1 MSVRIAITHQSIYH
15 YDKFVTVGPHLIR
28 LKPAPHCLA
37 HCLAYSLKV
46 SPSEHYIHWQQDP
59 FNNHIARLVFKKPTN
74 HLNVS
79 VELLVDLSPV
89 NPFDFFIEPYAA
101 CYPFRYESSLYN
113 ALEPYLAIDD
123 EPISFQNWIHQF
135 EKQNIPL
142 LDFLIMVNQTHCK
155 AIDYVQ
161 RMAPGVQSVAET
173 LGLKQ
178 GSCRDTT
185 WLLIQTLRHLGLAAR
200 FASGYLVQLKTADE
214 DSVAEDCVE
223 LHAWAE
229 VYIPGAGWIG
239 FDPTSGLLTAEG
251 HIALCCTPTP
261 QEAAAITGT
270 TESCETTVEYKL
282 SLQHLA
288 PSGIDHD
295 EPYSE
300 QLWHCIE
307 TLGQQIDHTLTS
319 LQVDL
324 TQGGEPTFVSRH
336 NMTDPQWQTAALG
349 EEKFE
354 RSWQLAH
361 RLKPFFGS
369 KGLVLL
375 TQGKWYPGETDP
387 RWALQIMWRHDQQP
401 LWQQPDLL
409 SAALTANLSIV
420 QAEHFV
426 KNLVKQLNLPE
437 DSIHSAFDQS
447 VLAGFV
453 LPLTWDLSA
462 DTWSSPLWLY
472 PSDEL
477 QLLPGT
483 SSLGY
488 RLPLKNLIA
497 PNCCEQAMPQRS
509 LFESLPPLPE
519 IDTLVKPGHPYHSA
533 LEYSWQKTALCV
545 SIREGMLYVFLP
557 PVPYLEHFLLLLHH
571 IEQVAAAMQIP
582 LVLEGYAPPQDT
594 RLASFSITPDP
605 GVIEVNMP
613 PASNTTQLART
624 LNIIYEQ
631 AQQLDLTTLKYLM
644 DGSPISTG
652 GGNHIVL
659 GASVPAA
666 SPFLKRPDLLKS
678 FIIFWQHHPSLSY
691 LFSGL
696 FVGATSQAPRVDEAR
711 YESLYELS
719 IALKQIPSEPDESN
733 YWLVDRLLRNL
744 LTDMTGNTHRVE
756 ICIDK
761 LYSPDHANG
770 RLGLVEFRAFEMPAH
785 WQLAFVQHLLLRAL
799 FVSFWQKPYDGDFV
813 LFGTQL
819 HDRFMLPYYL
829 QQDFKKVIAYLREQ
843 GLPFSKE
850 WFYPFFTARFP
861 LLGSIHIE
869 GMEITLQSALDT
881 WNVLGEQ
888 SHEGQTSRPVDA
900 STDRLQIKINNFDP
914 ARYSLTCN
922 GHRLPLQKTH
932 KPSQY
937 IAGIRFKARQLPLSL
952 HPTLKPVEEL
962 VFDVVDTK
970 TQRSIGGCRYL
981 VNHPG
986 GKQYQTPPQHSQDAE
1001 TRRTERFFT
1010 QGHTQGIIIPIETA
1024 LHPDYPC
1031 TLDLRRTI

>member
-1 MSVRIAITHQSIYH
+1 MRIAITHQSNYH

-46 SPSEHYIHWQQDP
+46 TPSDHYINWQQDP
-59 FNNHIARLVFKKPTN
+59 FNNYIARLVFKKPEN
-74 HLNVS
+74 HLKVS
-79 VELLVDLSPV
+79 VELLIDLSPV
-89 NPFDFFIEPYAA
+89 NPFDFFIEPSAA
-101 CYPFRYESSLYN
+101 SYPFRYEASLYN
-113 ALEPYLAIDD
+113 ALEPYLTV
-123 EPISFQNWIHQF
+123 ENESLSFQAWVQQF
-135 EKQNIPL
+135 ENQNIPL
-142 LDFLIMVNQTHCK
+142 LDFLIMVNQTHCQT
-155 AIDYVQ
+155 IDYVQ
-161 RMAPGVQSVAET
+161 RMTPGVQSAAET
-173 LGLKQ
+173 LELKQ
-178 GSCRDTT
+178 GSCRDTA

-214 DSVAEDCVE
+214 DSIADDCVD

-229 VYIPGAGWIG
+229 VYIPGAGWVG

-251 HIALCCTPTP
+251 HIPLCCAPTP
-261 QEAAAITGT
+261 QEAAPITGT
-270 TESCETTVEYKL
+270 TESCETIFDYQL
-282 SLQHLA
+282 SLQRLA
-288 PSGIDHD
+288 PSATDHD
-295 EPYSE
+295 KLYTD

-307 TLGQQIDHTLTS
+307 ELGQQVDDVLTS

-324 TQGGEPTFVSRH
+324 TQGGEPTFVSSH
-336 NMTDPQWQTAALG
+336 NITDPQWQTAALG
-349 EEKFE
+349 KEKFE
-354 RSWQLAH
+354 KSWQLAH
-361 RLKPFFGS
+361 RLKLFFGS
-369 KGLVLL
+369 QSLVFL
-375 TQGKWYPGETDP
+375 TQGKWYPGETNP
-387 RWALQIMWRHDQQP
+387 RWALQIMWRLDQQP
-401 LWQQPDLL
+401 LWQQPALL
-409 SAALTANLSIV
+409 AKELSANLSIA
-420 QAEHFV
+420 QAEHFI

-447 VLAGFV
+447 MLTGFV
-453 LPLTWDLSA
+453 LPLTWDLSS

-472 PSDEL
+472 PFDEL

-488 RLPLKNLIA
+488 RLPLETLIS
-497 PNCCEQAMPQRS
+497 PNCCEQDMPQRS

-519 IDTLVKPGHPYHSA
+519 ISTLIKPGQPYHAA

-545 SIREGMLYVFLP
+545 SIREGVLYVFLP
-557 PVPYLEHFLLLLHH
+557 PVPYLEHFVLLIHH

-582 LVLEGYAPPQDT
+582 VVLEGYAPPQDT
-594 RLASFSITPDP
+594 RLGSFSITPDP

-613 PASNTTQLART
+613 PASNTRQLART
-624 LNIIYEQ
+624 LQIIYEQ
-631 AQQLDLTTLKYLM
+631 AHDLELTTLKYLS
-644 DGSPISTG
+644 DGTPISTG
-652 GGNHIVL
+652 GGNHLVL
-659 GASVPAA
+659 GASVPTA

-678 FIIFWQHHPSLSY
+678 FILFWQHHPSLSY

-719 IALKQIPSEPDESN
+719 IALKQIPAAPDESN

-799 FVSFWQKPYDGDFV
+799 FVCFFQKPYEGDFI

-829 QQDFKKVIAYLREQ
+829 QQDFTAVIAYLREHD
-843 GLPFSKE
+843 LPFSKE

-861 LLGSIHIE
+861 QLGSVHIE

-888 SHEGQTSRPVDA
+888 VCEGQTSRPVDA

-914 ARYSLTCN
+914 TRYTLTCN

-932 KPSQY
+932 KPLQY

-986 GKQYQTPPQHSQDAE
+986 GKQYHTPPQHSQDAE
-1001 TRRTERFFT
+1001 TRRAERFFT

-1031 TLDLRRTI
+1031 TLDLRRVT